1 MKKII
6 SFLFVLFVAVSA
18 NAQFREGTKYVNA
31 SLSNLGFSYSKADR
45 FRFGLQLDAGY
56 YIADR
61 WMVHAT
67 AGYQHTTAVD
77 DIFVGAGLRYNITQN
92 GLFLGAGA
100 ELSHH
105 TKGSTD
111 LYIPAEVGY
120 TFFLNRYLTIEPAVY
135 YKMSLSHFGDN
146 STAGVRIGLGY
157 YF

>member
-61 WMVHAT
+61 WMVHA
-67 AGYQHTTAVD
+67 
-77 DIFVGAGLRYNITQN
+77 GLRYNITQN

-120 TFFLNRYLTIEPAVY
+120 TFFLNHYLTIEPAVY

-146 STAGVRIGLGY
+146 STAGVRVGLGY

>member
-61 WMVHAT
+61 WMVHAN
-67 AGYQHTTAVD
+67 AGYQHTKAVD

-92 GLFLGAGA
+92 GLF
-100 ELSHH
+100 
-105 TKGSTD
+105 
-111 LYIPAEVGY
+111 Y
-120 TFFLNRYLTIEPAVY
+120 TFFLNHYLTIEPAVY

-146 STAGVRIGLGY
+146 STAGVRVGLGY

>member
-61 WMVHAT
+61 WSMLMQVISTRKPLMISSLVQVFATTLRRMVSSLELVPNCHIIPKEALT
-67 AGYQHTTAVD
+67 FTFQQRWAIRSSSITTSPLSQL
-77 DIFVGAGLRYNITQN
+77 FIT
-92 GLFLGAGA
+92 
-100 ELSHH
+100 
-105 TKGSTD
+105 
-111 LYIPAEVGY
+111 
-120 TFFLNRYLTIEPAVY
+120 R
-135 YKMSLSHFGDN
+135 
-146 STAGVRIGLGY
+146 
-157 YF
+157 